1 MIHEYPLVEGWVYAI
16 QRWVVEDDGVVWVQ
30 CIIALILLL
39 LLLLLL

>member
-16 QRWVVEDDGVVWVQ
+16 QRWVVEDGVVWVQ

-39 LLLLLL
+39 LLLLL